1 VLCSILLR
9 FTHFWCAHVSRHPDP
24 RKDRVPAIWAAYV
37 YRAHES
43 RNRALIFSAHLSRNA
58 RGGRTLA
65 KSPPSASS
73 PPRPSNPRLIAA
85 VSFFSTA
92 ATEYTEILPPSF
104 HRRRILLLHRR
115 DPDSPSPP
123 QRRSRRILPLREG
136 TGNRGGGCAAPSFF
150 SSVETETS
158 IFSTTAAE
166 RRVPYAVAS
175 SVPNV
180 ESPTHFDTAA
190 RRLGLSLAEGS
201 RNRPASRHI
210 HTPVSHQP
218 LTLTFAYLHNLN
230 RK

>member
-1 VLCSILLR
+1 VLCLILLR
-9 FTHFWCAHVSRHPDP
+9 FIHFWWAHVSRHPGP

-37 YRAHES
+37 YRTHES

-65 KSPPSASS
+65 KSPPSAS
-73 PPRPSNPRLIAA
+73 PPRPSNPKLIAA

-92 ATEYTEILPPSF
+92 AAEYTEILPPSF

-123 QRRSRRILPLREG
+123 QRRCRLILPLREG
-136 TGNRGGGCAAPSFF
+136 TRNRGGGCAAPSFF
-150 SSVETETS
+150 SSAETETS

-180 ESPTHFDTAA
+180 ESPTHLTEPHVA
-190 RRLGLSLAEGS
+190 LGC
-201 RNRPASRHI
+201 
-210 HTPVSHQP
+210 P
-218 LTLTFAYLHNLN
+218 LQRVPEIGWPLGTSTL
-230 RK
+230 R